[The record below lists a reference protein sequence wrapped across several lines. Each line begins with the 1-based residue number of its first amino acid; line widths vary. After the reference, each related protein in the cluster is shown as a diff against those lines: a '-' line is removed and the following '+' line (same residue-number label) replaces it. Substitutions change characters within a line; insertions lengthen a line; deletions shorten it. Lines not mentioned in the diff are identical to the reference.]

1 MKRAGVPYFRLYDLR
16 STYAT
21 RLSAG
26 GVADEWVIQM
36 LRQGDSQVFKK
47 YSQMKLQMKREA
59 LEKIN
64 RRANEMSGVLTQ
76 QDSDDRGFDTVLT
89 QFSLTFTV
97 SAHLL
102 LSHASPIDSFS
113 HAIRRLP
120 PSIEK
125 GLQGKNTVE
134 FRILRDGNIQ
144 KDSLK
149 VLASSQKSELDTA
162 SLGAV
167 REAAPFG
174 HLPENFSEPFI
185 VLRMT
190 FYYNLLP
197 LMEPK
202 KFQ

>member
-1 MKRAGVPYFRLYDLR
+1 MCSR
-16 STYAT
+16 
-21 RLSAG
+21 
-26 GVADEWVIQM
+26 
-36 LRQGDSQVFKK
+36 
-47 YSQMKLQMKREA
+47 
-59 LEKIN
+59 
-64 RRANEMSGVLTQ
+64 
-76 QDSDDRGFDTVLT
+76 
-89 QFSLTFTV
+89 
-97 SAHLL
+97 
-102 LSHASPIDSFS
+102 IDSFS
-113 HAIRRLP
+113 NAIRRFP

>member
-1 MKRAGVPYFRLYDLR
+1 MCSR
-16 STYAT
+16 
-21 RLSAG
+21 
-26 GVADEWVIQM
+26 
-36 LRQGDSQVFKK
+36 
-47 YSQMKLQMKREA
+47 
-59 LEKIN
+59 
-64 RRANEMSGVLTQ
+64 
-76 QDSDDRGFDTVLT
+76 
-89 QFSLTFTV
+89 
-97 SAHLL
+97 
-102 LSHASPIDSFS
+102 IDSFS
-113 HAIRRLP
+113 NAIRRFP

-149 VLASSQKSELDTA
+149 MIASSQKSELDTA

-197 LMEPK
+197 STLISRLTGNLGTGTEK
-202 KFQ
+202 VCGLFAFYS

>member
-1 MKRAGVPYFRLYDLR
+1 MCSR
-16 STYAT
+16 
-21 RLSAG
+21 
-26 GVADEWVIQM
+26 
-36 LRQGDSQVFKK
+36 
-47 YSQMKLQMKREA
+47 
-59 LEKIN
+59 
-64 RRANEMSGVLTQ
+64 
-76 QDSDDRGFDTVLT
+76 
-89 QFSLTFTV
+89 
-97 SAHLL
+97 
-102 LSHASPIDSFS
+102 IDSFS
-113 HAIRRLP
+113 NAIRRFP

-149 VLASSQKSELDTA
+149 MIASSQKSELDTA

-167 REAAPFG
+167 REAAPFS